1 MMVPEGVYTR
11 QQRLEIVLYILTGI
25 LVGKLLVRVLDSVL
39 VIGLLTGVIVFV
51 AIEGTKKISARV

>member
-1 MMVPEGVYTR
+1 MVPEGVYTR